1 MSMVSTAKRSATGN
15 GRGER
20 VTTQLESLRRWS
32 VIVADTGDIDAFGRF
47 HADGRRLVE
56 FAFGLAATR
65 TLT

>member
-1 MSMVSTAKRSATGN
+1 
-15 GRGER
+15 